1 MKAVPRNR
9 LRRCRYICTDHRGCL
24 IFLALPVPVIVLA
37 MNWIDGTALKNL
49 SGSVTIAGLLLL
61 LIIVLVIL
69 TALRRAEYNYFE
81 AVAKAA
87 AELDEESPDKIVM
100 ELEEN
105 RGARVKD
112 FLLRDP
118 EKLFLLGKILTF
130 SPQNRGIA
138 RKMLALSVE
147 YAPELKEFENLSWQ
161 EAAKRYVSL
170 KKQG

>member
-87 AELDEESPDKIVM
+87 AELDEETPDKIVM

-118 EKLFLLGKILTF
+118 EKLFLLGKILGGKAVAGTAF
-130 SPQNRGIA
+130 HFRGNSRHCDPQKTAQRHEET
-138 RKMLALSVE
+138 KKTL
-147 YAPELKEFENLSWQ
+147 Q
-161 EAAKRYVSL
+161 EHGSYL
-170 KKQG
+170 Q